1 VFILY
6 CETLL
11 LLLRWDTGEVRDRVG
26 GMGRFKSGLSFNG
39 LDNIVIINVITENNY
54 RCNYMQVFFKYKYNV
69 KTISALNQV
78 INLNVST

>member
-1 VFILY
+1 MFILY

-39 LDNIVIINVITENNY
+39 WDNIVIINVITENNY
-54 RCNYMQVFFKYKYNV
+54 RCNYMQLFFKYKYNIN
-69 KTISALNQV
+69 TISALNQM
-78 INLNVST
+78 IHLNVST

>member
-1 VFILY
+1 MFILY

-39 LDNIVIINVITENNY
+39 LDNIVIINVIT
-54 RCNYMQVFFKYKYNV
+54 
-69 KTISALNQV
+69 
-78 INLNVST
+78 